1 MKERNLDGIYFRVK
15 RTDKWENICFSDLT
29 LEEMN
34 KILENRNE
42 EWLKALCI
50 ELGQVIRKIGDDLD
64 IAILSEEEI
73 AELKAEQEKEG
84 E

>member
-1 MKERNLDGIYFRVK
+1 MKERNLDGIYFRV
-15 RTDKWENICFSDLT
+15 RRAGKWENICFSDLT

-50 ELGQVIRKIGDDLD
+50 QLGQVIRKIGDDLD
-64 IAILSEEEI
+64 VAILPEEEI
-73 AELKAEQEKEG
+73 AEQEKEG

>member
-15 RTDKWENICFSDLT
+15 RSGKWENICFSDLT

-50 ELGQVIRKIGDDLD
+50 QLGQVIRKIGDDLD
-64 IAILSEEEI
+64 VAILPEEEI
-73 AELKAEQEKEG
+73 AEQEKEG